1 MKIKNI
7 LLYGVTMLLLVSC
20 ANEDQ
25 QAASGYGAI
34 NVQISADYQVV
45 PVTRS
50 TPSPAETPE
59 NPDVNEFALKLV
71 STSGSFTR
79 SWDSL
84 ADFDPAEKIPVGSY
98 TMSAYHG
105 DLEDEGFDKPYYLG
119 EADVTVRDRENTP
132 VEIHCTLANVK
143 VTVEYSEAFK
153 NYFADYATTVHATN
167 GDYVKFVKDE
177 TRAAYVKPGKITIQT
192 YLKKQNGIESTF
204 EPAAIED
211 AKPRQHYRIK
221 LDIADNAAG
230 EAQLNISFDETTE
243 TQPITID
250 ISDEVME
257 APAPSFLPTGFVPGT
272 TLEVKENSYPT
283 EKAVNLSLTAK
294 AGIAS
299 CTLTTTSACL
309 QSKGWPREIDLV
321 GMNTENSTQ
330 LNRLGL
336 KTKGFGEMG
345 SKMGFI
351 DFSEVFAHLSSTD
364 GNDQHTFTLSAK
376 DIYGKVSET
385 PVTLSVKSI
394 PVTFALQ
401 TPEAVYVGSKTAT
414 IPVEFDGEYIDQIKF
429 SYLDASGSK
438 INSNSTVVSNEGNL
452 YQIKISIEATDKPV
466 SVEASY
472 ANGAK
477 TATTSIPVKTPDFTI
492 TAEEYD
498 IWARRAIVK
507 LTATDPQYQEAVEQY
522 AVLYANSAGQWES
535 VASTPSRGMYI
546 ITGLN
551 PDTRYQLRGSCN
563 SGQDNVNY
571 SGNYTLRTE
580 AAASV
585 PNGDFEEIAQT
596 ISVQDM
602 KQGGRW
608 SPTVGNPT
616 YQSTCSFTIQEPTGW
631 ASVNDKT
638 CNLSASNQMSWFV
651 SPSTYNTTLSW
662 TGTVPGIPIFGGGG
676 TDTPDIYKGLTAQ
689 SGSNAMV
696 VRNTAWDENGTSPEN
711 HYKTRTSA
719 YYYSE
724 NVPTIA
730 NRSAGKLF
738 LGSYSYAGGSETYT
752 EGVGFTSRPSAL
764 KGWYKYTND
773 NSDPAETGVVT
784 VTLLNGQT
792 VIGIGS
798 ANLSAAADYTE
809 FSVPVVYSVT
819 NQKATSLRIMI
830 TSSNHASYTQSE
842 ETATI
847 KTTAYY
853 SRYESTSRGATL
865 TIDNLTFTYE

>member
-257 APAPSFLPTGFVPGT
+257 APAPSFLPAGFIPGT
-272 TLEVKENSYPT
+272 TLEVKENSYPA

-321 GMNTENSTQ
+321 GMSTENSAL

-351 DFSEVFAHLSSTD
+351 DFSEVFAHLSPTD

-376 DIYGKVSET
+376 DIYGKVSKT

-571 SGNYTLRTE
+571 SGDCTLHTE

-602 KQGGRW
+602 KQGGQYSVW
-608 SPTVGNPT
+608 PVN
-616 YQSTCSFTIQEPTGW
+616 YQNTCSFTIQEPTSW
-631 ASVNDKT
+631 ASVNAKT
-638 CNLSASNQMSWFV
+638 CNLSAANQMSWFV
-651 SPSTYNTTLSW
+651 IPSTYNTTLTWNATRNFASS
-662 TGTVPGIPIFGGGG
+662 TQ
-676 TDTPDIYKGLTAQ
+676 TPDLYRNLTAQ

-696 VRNTAWDENGTSPEN
+696 VRNVAWDENGTTPA
-711 HYKTRTSA
+711 TSGGA
-719 YYYSE
+719 FNTTYYNT
-724 NVPTIA
+724 NVPNIA

-792 VIGIGS
+792 VIGTGS

-847 KTTAYY
+847 KT
-853 SRYESTSRGATL
+853 SVSNGQYESASRGATL

>member
-79 SWDSL
+79 SWDCL

-257 APAPSFLPTGFVPGT
+257 APAPSFLPAGFIPGT
-272 TLEVKENSYPT
+272 TLEVKENSYPA

-321 GMNTENSTQ
+321 GMSTENSTQ

-507 LTATDPQYQEAVEQY
+507 LTATDPQYQEAVNRY

-571 SGNYTLRTE
+571 SGDCTLHTE

-602 KQGGRW
+602 KQGGQYSVW
-608 SPTVGNPT
+608 PVN
-616 YQSTCSFTIQEPTGW
+616 YQNTCSFTIQEPTGW
-631 ASVNDKT
+631 ASVNAKT
-638 CNLSASNQMSWFV
+638 CNLSAANQMSWFV
-651 SPSTYNTTLSW
+651 IPSTYNTTLTWNATRNFASS
-662 TGTVPGIPIFGGGG
+662 TQ
-676 TDTPDIYKGLTAQ
+676 TPDLYRNLTAQ

-696 VRNTAWDENGTSPEN
+696 VRNVAWDENGTTPA
-711 HYKTRTSA
+711 TSGGA
-719 YYYSE
+719 FNTTYYNT
-724 NVPTIA
+724 NVPNIA

-784 VTLLNGQT
+784 VALLNGQT
-792 VIGIGS
+792 VIGTGS

-847 KTTAYY
+847 KT
-853 SRYESTSRGATL
+853 SVSNGQYESASRGATL

>member
-71 STSGSFTR
+71 SVSGSFTR

-204 EPAAIED
+204 ESAAIED

-257 APAPSFLPTGFVPGT
+257 APAPSFLPAGFIPGT
-272 TLEVKENSYPT
+272 TLEVKENSYPA

-321 GMNTENSTQ
+321 GMSTENSTQ

-571 SGNYTLRTE
+571 SGDCTLHTE

-602 KQGGRW
+602 KQGGQYSVW
-608 SPTVGNPT
+608 PVN
-616 YQSTCSFTIQEPTGW
+616 YQNTCSFTIQEPTGW
-631 ASVNDKT
+631 ASVNAKT
-638 CNLSASNQMSWFV
+638 CNLSAANQMSWFV
-651 SPSTYNTTLSW
+651 IPSTYNTTLTWNATRNFASS
-662 TGTVPGIPIFGGGG
+662 TQ
-676 TDTPDIYKGLTAQ
+676 TPDLYRDLTAQ

-696 VRNTAWDENGTSPEN
+696 VRNVAWDENGTTPA
-711 HYKTRTSA
+711 TSGGA
-719 YYYSE
+719 FNTTYYNT
-724 NVPTIA
+724 NVPNIA

-773 NSDPAETGVVT
+773 SSDPAETGVVT

-792 VIGIGS
+792 VIGTGS

-809 FSVPVVYSVT
+809 FSVPVVYSVN

-847 KTTAYY
+847 KT
-853 SRYESTSRGATL
+853 SVSNGQYESASRGATL

>member
-50 TPSPAETPE
+50 IPSPAETPE
-59 NPDVNEFALKLV
+59 PPDVNEFALKLV

-257 APAPSFLPTGFVPGT
+257 APAPSFLPTGFVSGT
-272 TLEVKENSYPT
+272 TLEVKENSYPA

-321 GMNTENSTQ
+321 GMSTENSTL

-351 DFSEVFAHLSSTD
+351 DFSEVFAHLSPTD

-571 SGNYTLRTE
+571 SGDCTLHTE
-580 AAASV
+580 AAANV

-602 KQGGRW
+602 KQGGQYSVW
-608 SPTVGNPT
+608 PVN
-616 YQSTCSFTIQEPTGW
+616 YQNTCSFTIQEPTGW
-631 ASVNDKT
+631 ASVNAKT
-638 CNLSASNQMSWFV
+638 CNLSAANQMSWFV
-651 SPSTYNTTLSW
+651 IPSTYNTTLTWNATRNFASS
-662 TGTVPGIPIFGGGG
+662 TQ
-676 TDTPDIYKGLTAQ
+676 TPDLYRDLTAQ

-696 VRNTAWDENGTSPEN
+696 VRNVAWDENGTTPA
-711 HYKTRTSA
+711 TSGGA
-719 YYYSE
+719 FNTTYYNT
-724 NVPTIA
+724 NVPNIA

-773 NSDPAETGVVT
+773 SSDPSETGVVT

-792 VIGIGS
+792 VIGTGS

-809 FSVPVVYSVT
+809 FSVPVVYSVN

-847 KTTAYY
+847 KT
-853 SRYESTSRGATL
+853 SVSNGQYESASRGATL

>member
-71 STSGSFTR
+71 SVSGSFTR

-204 EPAAIED
+204 ESAAIED

-257 APAPSFLPTGFVPGT
+257 APAPSFLPAGFIPGT
-272 TLEVKENSYPT
+272 TLEVKENSYPA

-321 GMNTENSTQ
+321 GMSTENSTQ

-571 SGNYTLRTE
+571 SGDCTLHTE

-602 KQGGRW
+602 KQGGQYSVW
-608 SPTVGNPT
+608 PVN
-616 YQSTCSFTIQEPTGW
+616 YQNTCSFTIQEPTGW
-631 ASVNDKT
+631 ASVNAKT
-638 CNLSASNQMSWFV
+638 CNLSAANQMSWFV
-651 SPSTYNTTLSW
+651 IPSTYNTTLTWNATRNFASS
-662 TGTVPGIPIFGGGG
+662 TQ
-676 TDTPDIYKGLTAQ
+676 TPDLYRNLTAQ

-696 VRNTAWDENGTSPEN
+696 VRNVAWDENGTTPA
-711 HYKTRTSA
+711 TSGGA
-719 YYYSE
+719 FNTTYYNT
-724 NVPTIA
+724 NVPNIA

-792 VIGIGS
+792 VIGTGS

-847 KTTAYY
+847 KT
-853 SRYESTSRGATL
+853 SVSNGQYESASRGATL

>member
-1 MKIKNI
+1 
-7 LLYGVTMLLLVSC
+7 MLLLVSC

-25 QAASGYGAI
+25 QVASGYGAI
-34 NVQISADYQVV
+34 NVQVSADYQVV

-50 TPSPAETPE
+50 TLQSTENPE
-59 NPDVNEFALKLV
+59 NPDVNDFSLKLV
-71 STSGSFTR
+71 STDGSFSR

-105 DLEDEGFDKPYYLG
+105 DLKDEGFDKPYYLG
-119 EADVTVRDRENTP
+119 ETDVTVRDRENTP
-132 VEIHCTLANVK
+132 VEILCTLANVK

-153 NYFADYATTVHATN
+153 KYFADYSTTVHAAG
-167 GDYVKFVKDE
+167 GDYVEFVKDE

-204 EPAAIED
+204 EPAAIEN
-211 AKPRQHYRIK
+211 AQPRQHYRIK
-221 LDIADNAAG
+221 LDIADNNAG

-257 APAPSFLPTGFVPGT
+257 APAPSFLATGFVPGT
-272 TLEVKENSYPT
+272 PLEVKENSYPA

-294 AGIAS
+294 AGIAA
-299 CTLTTTSACL
+299 CTLTTHSACL
-309 QSKGWPREIDLV
+309 ESAGWPNEIDLV
-321 GMNTENSTQ
+321 GMSTENSAL

-336 KTKGFGEMG
+336 KVKGFGEMG

-351 DFSEVFAHLSSTD
+351 DFSEVFTHLHVTD
-364 GNDQHTFTLSAK
+364 GNDQHTFTISAR

-394 PVTFALQ
+394 PITFALQ
-401 TPEAVYVGSKTAT
+401 TPEPVFVGSKTAT
-414 IPVEFDGEYIDQIKF
+414 IPVEFDGGYIDQIKF
-429 SYLDASGSK
+429 CYIDASGSK
-438 INSNSTVVSNEGNL
+438 VNSNPTVVSSEGNL

-477 TATTSIPVKTPDFTI
+477 TATTSIPVKTPDFAI

-507 LTATDPQYQEAVEQY
+507 LTAADPQYQEAVEQY
-522 AVLYANSAGQWES
+522 AVLYANSTGQWKS
-535 VASTPSRGMYI
+535 VVSTPSQGRYI

-571 SGNYTLRTE
+571 SGDCTLHTE
-580 AAASV
+580 AAAGV
-585 PNGDFEEIAQT
+585 PNGDFEEIVQT
-596 ISVQDM
+596 ISVTDM
-602 KQGGRW
+602 KQGGQYSVW
-608 SPTVGNPT
+608 PAN
-616 YQSTCSFTIQEPTGW
+616 YQNTCSFTIQEPTGW
-631 ASVNDKT
+631 ASVNAKT
-638 CNLSASNQMSWFV
+638 CNLSAANQMTWFV
-651 SPSTYNTTLSW
+651 IPSTYNTTLTWNAYRNFAPS
-662 TGTVPGIPIFGGGG
+662 TQ
-676 TDTPDIYKGLTAQ
+676 TPDLYRDLTAQ
-689 SGSNAMV
+689 NGSNAMV
-696 VRNTAWDENGTSPEN
+696 VRNVAWDENGTTPA
-711 HYKTRTSA
+711 TSGGA
-719 YYYSE
+719 FNTTYYNT

-752 EGVGFTSRPSAL
+752 EGTGFTSRPSAL
-764 KGWYKYTND
+764 KGWYKYAND
-773 NSDPAETGVVT
+773 PGDPSETGVVT
-784 VTLLNGQT
+784 VTLFNGQT
-792 VIGIGS
+792 VIGTGT

-809 FSVPVVYSVT
+809 FSVPVTYSVT
-819 NQKATSLRIMI
+819 NRKATSLRVMI
-830 TSSNHASYTQSE
+830 TSSNHASYIQSE
-842 ETATI
+842 ETSTI
-847 KTTAYY
+847 KT
-853 SRYESTSRGATL
+853 SVSNGQFESASRGATL